1 MLLYPA
7 TIPPTEDTSLM
18 SPRKIVVFGAT
29 GKQGSSVAR
38 SLVADKNYTV
48 LGITRNPDSAA
59 ANGMS
64 HQMVIGD

>member
-1 MLLYPA
+1 
-7 TIPPTEDTSLM
+7 M